1 MGEGEGGKQVEE
13 FWKDRP
19 QRLKEGKVLQVSLGA
34 SVCQYLLTGRKK
46 KKREREGRRKPTAL
60 QVTHFQQIISNNLGI
75 IDSAKLFLTNP
86 GLSPSGQGLCIPLKS
101 C

>member
-1 MGEGEGGKQVEE
+1 MEE

-46 KKREREGRRKPTAL
+46 KEKREGGKEE
-60 QVTHFQQIISNNLGI
+60 
-75 IDSAKLFLTNP
+75 TN
-86 GLSPSGQGLCIPLKS
+86 GATSYSFS
-101 C
+101 TNH